1 MKHILSLLSSL
12 LVSICL
18 SQQLDYT
25 YFNTEKMDK
34 AMLKEFNEYRSS
46 LNLDTL
52 AYSDELFKT
61 FSKPN
66 CVEVTKSL
74 SFYHPDI
81 RNTWFNT
88 DLKFRIAKESSVKIG
103 GKIISHSDGTYWMDT
118 YENAFRTTR
127 RFNTYEELAEY
138 AIYTWSIS
146 DKGHREVQ
154 MMSYLSMGLPG
165 MFSCHSELG
174 TNGYVYIY
182 INFVKLHRM

>member
-1 MKHILSLLSSL
+1 
-12 LVSICL
+12 
-18 SQQLDYT
+18 
-25 YFNTEKMDK
+25 MDK
-34 AMLKEFNEYRSS
+34 VMLKEFNIYRRS

-52 AYSDELFKT
+52 VYSDVLFKT

-88 DLKFRIAKESSVKIG
+88 DLKSRIANESLVKIG
-103 GKIISHSDGTYWMDT
+103 GNIISHSDGTYWMDT

-127 RFNTYEELAEY
+127 RFETYEELAEY
-138 AIYTWSIS
+138 AIYAWSIS

-154 MMSYLSMGLPG
+154 MMSYMTMGLPG

-182 INFVKLHRM
+182 INFVKVHRV

>member
-25 YFNTEKMDK
+25 YFNSQKMDK
-34 AMLKEFNEYRSS
+34 AMLKEFNEYRTS

-138 AIYTWSIS
+138 AIYSWSIS
-146 DKGHREVQ
+146 DGHREVQ
-154 MMSYLSMGLPG
+154 MMSYISMGLPG

>member
-1 MKHILSLLSSL
+1 MKHILSLLLSL
-12 LVSICL
+12 LVSVCL

-25 YFNTEKMDK
+25 YFNSQKMDK
-34 AMLKEFNEYRSS
+34 AMLKEFNEYRTS

-52 AYSDELFKT
+52 AYSDELFTT

-66 CVEVTKSL
+66 CIEVTKSL
-74 SFYHPDI
+74 SFYHPNI

-118 YENAFRTTR
+118 YE
-127 RFNTYEELAEY
+127 ELAEY
-138 AIYTWSIS
+138 AIYSWSIS
-146 DKGHREVQ
+146 DGHREVQ

-182 INFVKLHRM
+182 INFVKIHRM